1 MSYLSSLLPPQ
12 GSGATDFFCSK
23 CFLDR
28 QKARG
33 CQEVRQEVSP
43 VPVATVES
51 DAEPMEVETRQ
62 VDVELI
68 AEVPTPKKKTKKTSY
83 KAMMAAMTKASEDR
97 DIEKE
102 KEKLRKVTGGGAF
115 SKIDKI

>member
-1 MSYLSSLLPPQ
+1 MQ
-12 GSGATDFFCSK
+12 GSGATNFFCSK

-28 QKARG
+28 QKQAG
-33 CQEVRQEVSP
+33 CQEVIRTESLAAQVTPVEMEPELMDVESNVESTPVEVS
-43 VPVATVES
+43 VV
-51 DAEPMEVETRQ
+51 
-62 VDVELI
+62 L
-68 AEVPTPKKKTKKTSY
+68 PTLKKKGKKTSY